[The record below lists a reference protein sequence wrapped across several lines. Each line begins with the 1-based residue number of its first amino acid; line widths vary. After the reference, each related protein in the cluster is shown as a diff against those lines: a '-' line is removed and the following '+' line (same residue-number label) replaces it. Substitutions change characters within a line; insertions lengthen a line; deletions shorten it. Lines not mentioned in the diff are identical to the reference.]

1 MPKIMKN
8 GTTYGSSPAKLN
20 ELSDVTITSPQAN
33 QVVARNSSN
42 NGWQNK
48 TLLGTNIVNDT
59 SLSASQ
65 TIAERINT
73 VNGNIYSNFVRFNLG
88 YGTSLTTTN
97 VGRQQWLVLLSD
109 QLYIVWFYS
118 TSSISV
124 RNVGTNER
132 DIGQNNT
139 ATLGDVTFTR
149 GTNNILTVTS
159 SGTNY
164 SMTIIG

>member
-1 MPKIMKN
+1 MPKIVKN
-8 GTTYGSSPAKLN
+8 GTAYGSSPAKLD
-20 ELSDVTITSPQAN
+20 EISDVTITSPQAN

-88 YGTSLTTTN
+88 YGLTLSTT
-97 VGRQQWLVLLSD
+97 VGRNQWLVLLSD

-118 TSSISV
+118 TNSISV

-149 GTNNILTVTS
+149 GENNILTVTS
-159 SGTNY
+159 SATNY
-164 SMTIIG
+164 TMTILG